1 MRNTAKIT
9 TAVLAA
15 GALTLGLSA
24 CGSDKDSASDTSGPL
39 VVAATPVPH
48 AEILNYV
55 KDNLAKKEGLDLEV
69 KEFTDY
75 VTPNT
80 ATEDGSVGANYFQT
94 EPYLA
99 DFNKKNGTHLKSVAS
114 VHLEP
119 LGLYSKKADKVGD
132 LKNGATVALPNDTV
146 TEARALQLL
155 ASEGLLTLKDGVGN
169 SATTADITENPK
181 DLEFKE
187 AQAAQTPRAL
197 NDVDAAVINGNFALD
212 ADLKPAKDALVLESA
227 DDNPNVN
234 LLVVKEGQED
244 DPRVK
249 KLAKLLTSPEVK
261 KFIEDNYAGSVLP
274 SFFPS
279 VRLLPVP
286 SDRFRSPRPEPPTYR
301 VRSVLT
307 GGPGGVVE
315 CFHAACWAVRA
326 VPDGHPDFGA
336 AHDEHLPQHLHQ
348 HGAVGAAPPRRGR
361 RPRAGRDDER
371 RAGRRLDP
379 RPPALHRGRRRHL
392 DR

>member
-1 MRNTAKIT
+1 VRNTAKIT

-24 CGSDKDSASDTSGPL
+24 CGSDKDAASDTSGPL

-48 AEILNYV
+48 AEILTYV

-94 EPYLA
+94 EPYLE

-119 LGLYSKKADKVGD
+119 LGLYSNKADKAED
-132 LKNGATVALPNDTV
+132 LKNGATVAVPNDSV

-155 ASEGLLTLKDGVGN
+155 AANGLITLKDGVGTA
-169 SATTADITENPK
+169 ATTADITKNPK
-181 DLEFKE
+181 NLKFKE
-187 AQAAQTPRAL
+187 LEAAQTPRSL
-197 NDVDAAVINGNFALD
+197 NDVDAAVINGNYALE
-212 ADLKPAKDALVLESA
+212 ADLKPADDALVLESA
-227 DDNPNVN
+227 ENNPNVN

-249 KLAKLLTSPEVK
+249 KLAKLLTSPEVR
-261 KFIEDNYAGSVLP
+261 KFIEDKYAGSVIP
-274 SFFPS
+274 SF
-279 VRLLPVP
+279 
-286 SDRFRSPRPEPPTYR
+286 
-301 VRSVLT
+301 
-307 GGPGGVVE
+307 
-315 CFHAACWAVRA
+315 
-326 VPDGHPDFGA
+326 
-336 AHDEHLPQHLHQ
+336 
-348 HGAVGAAPPRRGR
+348 
-361 RPRAGRDDER
+361 
-371 RAGRRLDP
+371 
-379 RPPALHRGRRRHL
+379 
-392 DR
+392 

>member
-39 VVAATPVPH
+39 VVAATPLPH
-48 AEILNYV
+48 AEILTYV
-55 KDNLAKKEGLDLEV
+55 KDNLAQKEGLDLEV

-119 LGLYSKKADKVGD
+119 LGLYSHKADKAGD
-132 LKNGATVALPNDTV
+132 LKNGATIALPNDTV

-155 ASEGLLTLKDGVGN
+155 ASEGLITLKDGAGN
-169 SATTADITENPK
+169 SATTADITKNPK
-181 DLEFKE
+181 NLEFKE
-187 AQAAQTPRAL
+187 LEAAQTPRSL
-197 NDVDAAVINGNFALD
+197 NDVDAAVINGNYALE

-227 DDNPNVN
+227 KDNPNVN

-249 KLAKLLTSPEVK
+249 KLAKLLTSPEVEK
-261 KFIEDNYAGSVLP
+261 YIEDNFAGSVLP
-274 SFFPS
+274 SF
-279 VRLLPVP
+279 
-286 SDRFRSPRPEPPTYR
+286 
-301 VRSVLT
+301 
-307 GGPGGVVE
+307 
-315 CFHAACWAVRA
+315 
-326 VPDGHPDFGA
+326 
-336 AHDEHLPQHLHQ
+336 
-348 HGAVGAAPPRRGR
+348 
-361 RPRAGRDDER
+361 
-371 RAGRRLDP
+371 
-379 RPPALHRGRRRHL
+379 
-392 DR
+392 